1 MKNILLK
8 LLSTFA
14 MFAVLLLA
22 AYILLPRIAFLS
34 HSSHEFMLYVPYII
48 ITIACL
54 LSLRFNRSRVLHILF
69 LLGLVYWSFG
79 YYLKEGQNDFTAKVL
94 FHAFCLFLPLNLLI
108 VSFMRER
115 GVFSLSGNL
124 FLGFILL
131 QAAVAAWVI
140 KLERVDVLR
149 FVSQEFVS
157 SHLLTPVQISQLAL
171 LIMVSS
177 FIFIMVRIFAKHSP
191 IESVF
196 LGVLVVIFIVCNFMR
211 TENVFPIFISAAG
224 LMLAVSV
231 VQDSHNMAYKDELT
245 GLLARRALNE
255 RMMILGWRYTIA
267 MIDVD
272 HFKKFNNTYGHDMG
286 DHVLRMVGSKLK
298 KVKGGGKPYR
308 YGGEEFTIVFPRKSI
323 KQVIPH
329 LEELRKTISKYEL
342 NIRGKDRPEETKQGK
357 KLRGTKSTRKK
368 VLVRV
373 SIGVAERNGRLKV
386 PEDVIKAADKA
397 LYRAK
402 KEGRNQLCT

>member
-1 MKNILLK
+1 
-8 LLSTFA
+8 
-14 MFAVLLLA
+14 
-22 AYILLPRIAFLS
+22 
-34 HSSHEFMLYVPYII
+34 MLYVPYII

-357 KLRGTKSTRKK
+357 KLRGKKSTRKK

>member
-1 MKNILLK
+1 
-8 LLSTFA
+8 
-14 MFAVLLLA
+14 
-22 AYILLPRIAFLS
+22 
-34 HSSHEFMLYVPYII
+34 
-48 ITIACL
+48 
-54 LSLRFNRSRVLHILF
+54 
-69 LLGLVYWSFG
+69 
-79 YYLKEGQNDFTAKVL
+79 
-94 FHAFCLFLPLNLLI
+94 
-108 VSFMRER
+108 
-115 GVFSLSGNL
+115 
-124 FLGFILL
+124 
-131 QAAVAAWVI
+131 
-140 KLERVDVLR
+140 
-149 FVSQEFVS
+149 
-157 SHLLTPVQISQLAL
+157 VQISQLAL

-267 MIDVD
+267 MLDVD